1 MTESNSLTA
10 SQTAAA
16 AAGKSTSAGHQ
27 QHHHSRQ
34 KISSH
39 RPASSHGT
47 TSLRKRQL
55 DTSSSVDMP
64 GVDQEIMMLGNQS
77 EAHSVAELRDAIIE
91 LYLAIKIRS
100 TEEVS
105 TIYLCLHGRHF
116 CIKRLKFFAHLSIT
130 VY

>member
-16 AAGKSTSAGHQ
+16 AAGKHPPTGHHQ
-27 QHHHSRQ
+27 QHSRQ
-34 KISSH
+34 KISSQ

-64 GVDQEIMMLGNQS
+64 AMDREILMLGNQS

-105 TIYLCLHGRHF
+105 TVYCLRCLRSQPTF
-116 CIKRLKFFAHLSIT
+116 DN
-130 VY
+130 

>member
-16 AAGKSTSAGHQ
+16 AAGKSTSTGHQ

-64 GVDQEIMMLGNQS
+64 AMDQEIMMLGNQS

-105 TIYLCLHGRHF
+105 TIYLCL
-116 CIKRLKFFAHLSIT
+116 CVRLNVLKI
-130 VY
+130 